1 MSMLRQ
7 GAHYVERDHIANVHF
22 ARATAEALPFRNG
35 LFDAAICAGS
45 LNHFSDVLLVLRE
58 INRTMKAGAPLAVM
72 CFALVNSGLI
82 KYKSIRDRAEKGGGH
97 IYSVADLERFVAEA
111 GFADFR
117 PHTYG
122 SVVVFSA
129 RKKAAKH

>member
-1 MSMLRQ
+1 
-7 GAHYVERDHIANVHF
+7 VHF
-22 ARATAEALPFRNG
+22 ARAMVEAMPFRPG

-45 LNHFSDVLLVLRE
+45 LNHFSDVVLALRE

-72 CFALVNSGLI
+72 CFALIDSGLI

-97 IYSVADLERFVAEA
+97 IYGVADLERCVAEA
-111 GFADFR
+111 GFGDF
-117 PHTYG
+117 HLHAYG

-129 RKKAAKH
+129 RKELR